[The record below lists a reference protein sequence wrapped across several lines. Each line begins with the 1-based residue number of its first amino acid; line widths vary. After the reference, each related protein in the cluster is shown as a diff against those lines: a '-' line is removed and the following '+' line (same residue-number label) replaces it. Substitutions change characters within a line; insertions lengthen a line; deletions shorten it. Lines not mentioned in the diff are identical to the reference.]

1 MTLAAHGLGTQQAKA
16 KVKTFEQ
23 ELASLRSNIDRA
35 KMLYGASTDRD
46 ELMSGGTVPADLAT
60 TSMDHRQRVAA
71 DTEKLK
77 RTTDVIREAQQSAES
92 TVQLGIGSLA
102 ELHAQRETIQ
112 NSQAKLRTVDQH
124 LATGQRI
131 MRGMARRIMTNKLIT
146 MLIALILIGGII
158 LIVYLKWLD
167 GPTDDTTMMTGTNVT
182 DVATATAAPATA
194 APASIT
200 TLLESLTTTD
210 ANASQ

>member
-1 MTLAAHGLGTQQAKA
+1 M
-16 KVKTFEQ
+16 KTFEQ
-23 ELASLRSNIDRA
+23 ELASLRSSIDRA

-46 ELMSGGTVPADLAT
+46 ELFSGGSVPADLAT

-102 ELHAQRETIQ
+102 ELQAQKETIQ

-131 MRGMARRIMTNKLIT
+131 MRGMARRVMTNKLIT
-146 MLIALILIGGII
+146 LLIALILIGGII

-167 GPTDDTTMMTGTNVT
+167 NPAEEMMTTSDGSNST
-182 DVATATAAPATA
+182 DVTGTGAPQTTT
-194 APASIT
+194 SIT
-200 TLLESLTTTD
+200 TLLSTTIAAT
-210 ANASQ
+210 QQQQTQQ